1 MQVFAGLTLLLK
13 TESYVGA
20 NIWSNNY
27 NDINDPTLAETTY
40 GSSKRLPEGTMLCL
54 NVEWTAFE
62 HAVSASSVREV

>member
-40 GSSKRLPEGTMLCL
+40 GSSKRSPEGC
-54 NVEWTAFE
+54 
-62 HAVSASSVREV
+62 EVQQPLPNFIAGQQRD